1 MPPYAQKGLT
11 DVVHPLWAEVVHGFL
26 YVVLACMAY
35 LLVSPKHKFHPR
47 KQLFDYICVSSFIIA
62 AYMIVEQPDRDVYAL
77 YMMPICFVLAMFYDR
92 WFANVVCIL
101 IMGATSILFLGNNW
115 EPVVACALM
124 MMGTGYVRKTNWS
137 TYSLGRMSIFT
148 LVGTLIYMLTYL
160 SIDWIIHREHSATVE
175 ELLVYVPAAF
185 GVSLLVGFLSYFVK
199 HQVLLQKRLN
209 QSEKYQ
215 TIGQLAASISHE
227 IRNPLT
233 TTRGF
238 LQLMNYDKLTK
249 ENFERY
255 RKFAFEGLDHANHI
269 ITDYL
274 NFSKPNKENARSL
287 NIAEEIEVVVKWLEP
302 YAVQLNVS
310 IVTYH
315 MEDEPLIVYAE
326 AKQFQQCMLNVMK
339 NAVES
344 MSENGGLLTVRTL
357 SDGELVQVLVRD
369 TGVGM
374 EPEQLKK
381 IGMPYFSTKESGTG
395 LGLMVVMSLVKS
407 MNGKIMFRSRRNQG
421 TICEIHLQKFR
432 PEKDN
437 TKNH

>member
-1 MPPYAQKGLT
+1 L
-11 DVVHPLWAEVVHGFL
+11 VHPLWAEVVRGLL
-26 YVVLACMAY
+26 YVVMACMAY

-47 KQLFDYICVSSFIIA
+47 KQLIAYVCVSGLIIA
-62 AYMIVEQPDRDVYAL
+62 LYLLIEQPDRDAYAL

-101 IMGATSILFLGNNW
+101 MMGGASILFLGNNW
-115 EPVVACALM
+115 EPVVASALM
-124 MMGTGYVRKTNWS
+124 MMGTGYVRMTNWS
-137 TYSLGRMSIFT
+137 TYSLARMTIFT
-148 LVGTLIYMLTYL
+148 LVGTTIYMMTYL
-160 SIDWIIHREHSATVE
+160 SIDWIIDREHSASVE
-175 ELLVYVPAAF
+175 ELWLYVPAAF
-185 GVSLLVGFLSYFVK
+185 VVSLLVAFLSYFVK
-199 HQVLLQKRLN
+199 HQVLLQKRLI

-274 NFSKPNKENARSL
+274 NFSKPNKESAKPL
-287 NIAEEIEVVVKWLEP
+287 NVADEMEGVVKWLEP

-315 MEDEPLIVYAE
+315 MEEEPLVVYAE

-339 NAVES
+339 NAIES
-344 MSENGGLLTVRTL
+344 MSDNGGLLTVRTL
-357 SDGELVQVLVRD
+357 SDGELVQVLIRD

-374 EPEQLKK
+374 DPEQLKR

-395 LGLMVVMSLVKS
+395 LGLMVVLSLVKA

-421 TICEIHLQKFR
+421 TICEIHFQKFR
-432 PEKDN
+432 PEKDIS
-437 TKNH
+437 KHH